1 MKNEQAKLVRLEKY
15 IPQFDGLRAIAIL
28 GVLFAHTE
36 YLQSVPHLGF
46 LKYGRAGVDLFFVL
60 SGFLIT
66 GILLD
71 TKGSSHYF
79 RNFYARRA
87 LRIWPLYFA
96 TLLVIFVVILGVRR
110 RIGDDASDSTWLYYV
125 LYLQNLFPHLSRP
138 AFLAPTWSLALEEQ
152 FYVAWPALIF
162 LLPRRRLLAVL
173 ASLMLVPL
181 LFRTALL
188 FGGAPYVAVDEF
200 TLSRLD
206 AIVIGAIWALWLR
219 SADCTE
225 SRWRRWNSYVLGASA
240 AAICLSKLL
249 IHQHSSVLSYS
260 FLATGFAGVLGLSLV
275 SSSTDS
281 LVGRTLSMAW
291 LRYLGKISYGIYL
304 LHMPVFIFFEEWRGR
319 WPAVL
324 RTTAGGKLLAAV
336 ISFAAVF
343 VIASVSWFLFE
354 QPILRLKDR
363 FGPQERTAM
372 SGSLLSGLAT
382 SGQKA
387 GGRLTV

>member
-1 MKNEQAKLVRLEKY
+1 MKNQQAKLVRLDKY

-66 GILLD
+66 GILLN

-96 TLLVIFVVILGVRR
+96 TLFVVFVVILGLRQR
-110 RIGDDASDSTWLYYV
+110 AGDNGNDSTWLYYV
-125 LYLQNLFPHLSRP
+125 LYLQNLFPHLNRP

-152 FYVAWPALIF
+152 FYMTWPALIF
-162 LLPRRRLLAVL
+162 LLTRRKLLVVL
-173 ASLMLVPL
+173 VGLMFVPL

-188 FGGAPYVAVDEF
+188 FSGAPYVAVDEF

-219 SADCTE
+219 SANCTQGQ
-225 SRWRRWNSYVLGASA
+225 WRRWNIGVLGASV

-281 LVGRTLSMAW
+281 LIGRALSMAW
-291 LRYLGKISYGIYL
+291 FRYLGKISYGIYL
-304 LHMPVFIFFEEWRGR
+304 LHMPVFIFFEEWRSHWR
-319 WPAVL
+319 AVL
-324 RTTAGGKLLAAV
+324 QTTAEGKLLAAA

-363 FGPQERTAM
+363 FRPDEKTGM
-372 SGSLLSGLAT
+372 SESLVSGFPT
-382 SGQKA
+382 SDQKA
-387 GGRLTV
+387 EGRLTA